1 MRKAGRGRRPAEC
14 RVSQRCRT
22 ARNMLDSVRV
32 RLTVWYSAVLAGVL
46 ILVSTTTYFIV
57 RKTSMQRTDSDL
69 QTLADSFLVTF
80 HAELE
85 DARSTQSSAVLSAAD
100 QSIIEHRSIN
110 DAFVVFEKGGKI
122 LANSNDIASAGV
134 RPRPVAAAA
143 IASEEFRQF
152 ATKSETEQ
160 ASLDTIRGER
170 AQFRAYARHFNALG
184 QNYVLVVL
192 HSLHAQN
199 EMLETIRLAFTWMI
213 LVGLI
218 LAGTGGYFLARKS
231 LAPVVA
237 MGTHAQRIGA
247 ANLHDRLP
255 VLNAN
260 DELGRLAT
268 IFNDLL
274 DRLDESFERQRR
286 FIADASHELRT
297 PLAILRGEAEVAM
310 SQPGRSAEEY
320 LESVRILHEETS
332 RLIKIVE
339 DLFTLSRADAGQY
352 QLSLEEVYLEE
363 VVADCAHSARTLARE
378 KNIELQVDAAAECP
392 VEGDEPLLRRMIL
405 NLLDNA
411 IKYTAAG
418 GRVTVAC
425 QAGTADC
432 EVHVTDTGSGIPED
446 LQARVF
452 ERFFRADPAR
462 SRTAR
467 EGGAGLGLSIAQW
480 IAQVHH
486 GKLALVQS
494 DAHGSHFAVYLPLH
508 QTAPAASD

>member
-1 MRKAGRGRRPAEC
+1 
-14 RVSQRCRT
+14 
-22 ARNMLDSVRV
+22 MLDSVRI
-32 RLTVWYSAVLAGVL
+32 RLTAWYSAVLALVL
-46 ILVSTTTYFIV
+46 VLVSATTYLMI
-57 RKTSMQRTDSDL
+57 RKTSMQRTDAEL
-69 QTLADSFLVTF
+69 AVLADSFVVTF
-80 HAELE
+80 EDELADE
-85 DARSTQSSAVLSAAD
+85 AATGAAAVVSAAH
-100 QSIIEHRSIN
+100 QSMIEHRSGS
-110 DAFVVFEKGGKI
+110 DAFAVVDADGQV
-122 LANSNDIASAGV
+122 LATSNDGSLSNVVPNSQAARALSSSEFQAFAKNAETENTSFATIA
-134 RPRPVAAAA
+134 RPR
-143 IASEEFRQF
+143 
-152 ATKSETEQ
+152 
-160 ASLDTIRGER
+160 
-170 AQFRAYARHFNALG
+170 FRAYSRHFKAGDKSL
-184 QNYVLVVL
+184 VLVVL
-192 HSLHAQN
+192 QSLHAQN
-199 EMLETIRLAFTWMI
+199 EALETIRAAFAWMI
-213 LVGLI
+213 LLGLL

-237 MGTHAQRIGA
+237 MGTHARRIGA
-247 ANLHDRLP
+247 SNLHERLP
-255 VLNAN
+255 VQNAN
-260 DELGRLAT
+260 DELGQLAA

-274 DRLDESFERQRR
+274 NRLDQSFERQRR